1 MMNQER
7 DAAVRLDHAKLKKL
21 LGSPAGTLVMGL
33 VLAVVLML
41 LPAPWTAAIQGHA
54 AALLRPGQVGVLSVR
69 EHGRRIVERARSH
82 FDTARKLAEAEQER
96 DRLAEESRRLAAELA
111 VAGTQ
116 PSRREQAPN
125 QGDSRRLLN
134 VRWVKARVLGQL
146 ARAFLGRQHLV
157 DVGSES
163 GVPPDALVIEA
174 PPGLIDQGGE
184 VGVAAGQLVLDAGRV
199 WGKVVRVGRL
209 TSVVRTMTE
218 PGYRDLVC
226 LGEAGPQ
233 GILEG
238 TGEPLARVRLVEV
251 TEPVAV
257 GDAVYSAAGKGFLA
271 EPLLCG
277 RIVRLE
283 RPVGAA
289 HWEIWM
295 EPAVDP
301 HRTDEVAVLR
311 IEVDPLR
318 VAAAREERGVGSKE

>member
-1 MMNQER
+1 MMNEER
-7 DAAVRLDHAKLKKL
+7 DAALRFDHAKLKRL
-21 LGSPAGTLVMGL
+21 LASPAGTLVLGL
-33 VLAVVLML
+33 VPAVVLML

-54 AALLRPGQVGVLSVR
+54 AALLRPGQVGVLGLR

-82 FDTARKLAEAEQER
+82 FDTARKLAQAEAER
-96 DRLAEESRRLAAELA
+96 DRLAEENRRLAAELA
-111 VAGTQ
+111 VAESQ
-116 PSRREQAPN
+116 PSRREREPD
-125 QGDSRRLLN
+125 QGRARRLLN
-134 VRWVKARVLGQL
+134 ARCVKARVLGQL
-146 ARAFLGRQHLV
+146 ARTFLGRQHLV
-157 DVGSES
+157 DAGSQS
-163 GVPPDALVIEA
+163 GVLPDALVIDA

-184 VGVAAGQLVLDAGRV
+184 VGVNAGQLVLDEGRV

-209 TSVVRTMTE
+209 TSVVRTLTE

-226 LGEAGPQ
+226 LGESGPQ

-257 GDAVYSAAGKGFLA
+257 GDPVYSTAGKGFLA

-277 RIVRLE
+277 RIVRLD

-295 EPAVDP
+295 QPAVDP
-301 HRTDEVAVLR
+301 HRTDEVAVLT

-318 VAAAREERGVGSKE
+318 VAAVGEGVGSKK